1 MPASQA
7 KVAIPGKRQV
17 RITLPNPR
25 SEKVRRRV
33 ANSVARL
40 KPIPGSPTRSDG
52 SRPCLNLTSVRRG
65 DVVTVAVAV
74 PCENSTHLL

>member
-7 KVAIPGKRQV
+7 KVVIPGKRQV

-40 KPIPGSPTRSDG
+40 NQSQEADALQWVESVSEFDERETR
-52 SRPCLNLTSVRRG
+52 
-65 DVVTVAVAV
+65 
-74 PCENSTHLL
+74 

>member
-40 KPIPGSPTRSDG
+40 NQSEEAAALRWIEAVSEFDERETR
-52 SRPCLNLTSVRRG
+52 
-65 DVVTVAVAV
+65 
-74 PCENSTHLL
+74 

>member
-1 MPASQA
+1 MPVSRA

-17 RITLPNPR
+17 RMTLPNPQ

-40 KPIPGSPTRSDG
+40 NQSQEADALQWVEAVSEFDERSNPSPNAHSAGQRKNPAT
-52 SRPCLNLTSVRRG
+52 
-65 DVVTVAVAV
+65 
-74 PCENSTHLL
+74 

>member
-1 MPASQA
+1 MPVSRT
-7 KVAIPGKRQV
+7 KVVIPGKRQV

-40 KPIPGSPTRSDG
+40 NRSQEADALRWIKAVSEFDERETR
-52 SRPCLNLTSVRRG
+52 
-65 DVVTVAVAV
+65 
-74 PCENSTHLL
+74 

>member
-1 MPASQA
+1 MPTSQA

-25 SEKVRRRV
+25 SDKVRRRV

-40 KPIPGSPTRSDG
+40 NQSEEADALQWVEAVSEFDERETR
-52 SRPCLNLTSVRRG
+52 
-65 DVVTVAVAV
+65 
-74 PCENSTHLL
+74 

>member
-1 MPASQA
+1 MPTSQA

-25 SEKVRRRV
+25 SEKVQRRV

-40 KPIPGSPTRSDG
+40 NQSQEADALQWVESVSEFDERETR
-52 SRPCLNLTSVRRG
+52 
-65 DVVTVAVAV
+65 
-74 PCENSTHLL
+74 

>member
-17 RITLPNPR
+17 RITLPNPK
-25 SEKVRRRV
+25 SEKVRKRV

-40 KPIPGSPTRSDG
+40 NQSQEADSLQWVEAVSEFDERETR
-52 SRPCLNLTSVRRG
+52 
-65 DVVTVAVAV
+65 
-74 PCENSTHLL
+74 

>member
-17 RITLPNPR
+17 HITLPNPR

-40 KPIPGSPTRSDG
+40 NQSQEAHALRWVEAVSEFDERETR
-52 SRPCLNLTSVRRG
+52 
-65 DVVTVAVAV
+65 
-74 PCENSTHLL
+74 

>member
-25 SEKVRRRV
+25 SEKVRKRV

-40 KPIPGSPTRSDG
+40 NQSQEADALRWVESVSEFDERETR
-52 SRPCLNLTSVRRG
+52 
-65 DVVTVAVAV
+65 
-74 PCENSTHLL
+74 

>member
-1 MPASQA
+1 MPVSRA
-7 KVAIPGKRQV
+7 KVAISGKRQV

-40 KPIPGSPTRSDG
+40 NQSEEADALRW
-52 SRPCLNLTSVRRG
+52 VE
-65 DVVTVAVAV
+65 AVS
-74 PCENSTHLL
+74 EF

>member
-17 RITLPNPR
+17 RITLPNPH

-40 KPIPGSPTRSDG
+40 NQSQEADALQWVEAVSEFDERETR
-52 SRPCLNLTSVRRG
+52 
-65 DVVTVAVAV
+65 
-74 PCENSTHLL
+74 

>member
-1 MPASQA
+1 MTASQE

-25 SEKVRRRV
+25 SEKVRRRI

-40 KPIPGSPTRSDG
+40 NQSEEADALQWVESVSEFDERETR
-52 SRPCLNLTSVRRG
+52 
-65 DVVTVAVAV
+65 
-74 PCENSTHLL
+74 

>member
-1 MPASQA
+1 MPVSRT

-40 KPIPGSPTRSDG
+40 NQSQEADALRWVESVSEFDERETR
-52 SRPCLNLTSVRRG
+52 
-65 DVVTVAVAV
+65 
-74 PCENSTHLL
+74 

>member
-1 MPASQA
+1 MPVSQV
-7 KVAIPGKRQV
+7 KEAIPSKRQI

-40 KPIPGSPTRSDG
+40 NRSEEADA
-52 SRPCLNLTSVRRG
+52 LQWVE
-65 DVVTVAVAV
+65 AVS
-74 PCENSTHLL
+74 EFDEREMR

>member
-1 MPASQA
+1 MPVSRA

-25 SEKVRRRV
+25 SEKVRKRV

-40 KPIPGSPTRSDG
+40 NRSQEADALRWIEAVSEFDERETR
-52 SRPCLNLTSVRRG
+52 
-65 DVVTVAVAV
+65 
-74 PCENSTHLL
+74 

>member
-1 MPASQA
+1 MPVSRA

-25 SEKVRRRV
+25 SEKVRKRV

-40 KPIPGSPTRSDG
+40 NRSQEADALRWVEAVSEFDERETR
-52 SRPCLNLTSVRRG
+52 
-65 DVVTVAVAV
+65 
-74 PCENSTHLL
+74 

>member
-1 MPASQA
+1 MPVSRA
-7 KVAIPGKRQV
+7 KVAISGKRQV

-40 KPIPGSPTRSDG
+40 NQSEEADALQWVKAVSEFDERETR
-52 SRPCLNLTSVRRG
+52 
-65 DVVTVAVAV
+65 
-74 PCENSTHLL
+74 

>member
-1 MPASQA
+1 MPVSLT
-7 KVAIPGKRQV
+7 KVVIPGKRQV

-40 KPIPGSPTRSDG
+40 NRSQEADALRWIKAVSEFDERETR
-52 SRPCLNLTSVRRG
+52 
-65 DVVTVAVAV
+65 
-74 PCENSTHLL
+74 